1 VEGILFIEHITPLLQ
16 HMLVFLG
23 LAYLFTKTPV
33 FTALANNTLSLPDK
47 VVIYFVFSGFCIL
60 GTVFSEPSIQSDDA
74 IVNTRAIGAIL
85 GGLLGGPV
93 VGFLVGLTGGIHRVL
108 SLSINDPI
116 EYIDWAC
123 GVATTYEGL
132 LAGYVHYYLSRRGK
146 IESLFSPGLV
156 WLLAFVIGVG
166 HILIV
171 SLFGILAGEFD
182 DALNLQKEI
191 ALPMLIANSVGAG
204 LIMYMIREQKR
215 ACNELN
221 STATAWR
228 IANKTASIMLT
239 RFSQE
244 SSKQIAEIIQQESRV
259 GAVAITNREKLLA
272 FTGVGEDHHRPGSPL
287 SSEDTLMAIK
297 ENQVVFADGV
307 SKKYQCRF
315 EASCKLGSVLII
327 PLRDEAND
335 EVLGTIKL
343 YEPKNKLFRNTNRKL
358 GENIAHL
365 LSSRILAGR
374 YELQRVMLIE
384 EQHKL
389 LIAQINPHFFY
400 NALTTIS
407 YIISKQPDR
416 ARDLLHCFSGF
427 FRKNLKSP
435 GDTTTLRHELEHVES
450 YLEIEKARFEHRLQV
465 NIAVPEYLYEQI
477 IPVFTLQPIVENA
490 IKHGTSELLGIGVIN
505 ITCTEQNDSFTLT
518 VEDNAGL
525 YVENHTSGIGLKI
538 NQRIKMRYG
547 HNYGTDIQCEPGRCT
562 KVNIHLPKNK
572 ESI

>member
-47 VVIYFVFSGFCIL
+47 VVIYLVFSGFCIL

-74 IVNTRAIGAIL
+74 IVNTRAIGAVL

-93 VGFLVGLTGGIHRVL
+93 VGFLVGLTGGIHRVF

-116 EYIDWAC
+116 EYIDLAC

-146 IESLFSPGLV
+146 IESLFSPSLV
-156 WLLAFVIGVG
+156 WLVAFVIGLG
-166 HILIV
+166 HVLIIL
-171 SLFGILAGEFD
+171 LFGMFAGQFD
-182 DALNLQKEI
+182 DAWNLQKEI
-191 ALPMLIANSVGAG
+191 ALPMLIANPAG
-204 LIMYMIREQKR
+204 VALIIYMIREQKR

-221 STATAWR
+221 SSATAWR
-228 IANKTASIMLT
+228 IANKTASIMLAP
-239 RFSQE
+239 FNQQ
-244 SSKQIAEIIQQESRV
+244 SSKQIAEIIQQETRV
-259 GAVAITNREKLLA
+259 GAVAITNRDKLLA
-272 FTGVGEDHHRPGSPL
+272 FTGVGEDHHRPGSPI
-287 SSEDTLMAIK
+287 SSEDTRKAIE
-297 ENQVVFADGV
+297 ENKVVFADGV

-327 PLRDEAND
+327 PLRDDAND
-335 EVLGTIKL
+335 EVIGTIKL
-343 YEPKNKLFRNTNRKL
+343 YEPRNKLFRNINRKL

-374 YELQRVMLIE
+374 YELQRVMLIK

-416 ARDLLHCFSGF
+416 ARDLLHCFSDF
-427 FRKNLKSP
+427 FRKNLKTP
-435 GDTTTLRHELEHVES
+435 GDTTTLRDELEHVKS

-465 NIAVPEYLYEQI
+465 NITIPEHLYEQI

-490 IKHGTSELLGIGVIN
+490 IKHGTSELLGMGIIN
-505 ITCTEQNDSFTLT
+505 ISCTEENDEFTLT

-525 YVENHTSGIGLKI
+525 YVDNHTSGIGLKI
-538 NQRIKMRYG
+538 DERIKIRYG
-547 HNYGTDIQCEPGRCT
+547 HHYGIDIQCEPEQWT
-562 KVNIHLPKNK
+562 KVNIHLPKSK
-572 ESI
+572 ESV